1 MSLELKDDKNLPLN
15 PIVLL
20 SGFILLLC
28 YNLFYEQTSGG
39 RYMPTALK
47 SEGELI
53 KVKQYLTDKK
63 GHKVAAVIAMDEL
76 DRLETLLETIP
87 PSERWVY
94 KNKEAL
100 KSLHKGLKD
109 ASEGRI
115 SKLNLNEL

>member
-1 MSLELKDDKNLPLN
+1 MS
-15 PIVLL
+15 
-20 SGFILLLC
+20 
-28 YNLFYEQTSGG
+28 
-39 RYMPTALK
+39 TALK
-47 SEGELI
+47 SESELI

-87 PSERWVY
+87 PSERWLY

-100 KSLHKGLKD
+100 KSIRKGLKD

-115 SKLNLNEL
+115 SKLNLKEL